1 MSNQI
6 RQELIR
12 LFKSVNPEGFM
23 FTAKVKA
30 VNEQEFTCDIQ
41 QGEDEEFVLHN
52 VRLKPALDG
61 NNLGY
66 IPIPEIGSIAM
77 FGILKMNEDDIFL
90 VLPGKVKKW
99 ILNCDEVVFNDGLNE
114 GLVNVNP
121 LIREINKIHA
131 NMNIVNAAIV
141 AAFAGQDAVLT
152 GLGTAGTTPFN
163 LGITTMQ
170 AAVTTDIE
178 DNKVKH

>member
-41 QGEDEEFVLHN
+41 QGEDEEFVFHN

-66 IPIPEIGSIAM
+66 IPIPEVGSIAV
-77 FGILKMNEDDIFL
+77 FGVLKMNEDDIFL

-99 ILNCDEVVFNDGLNE
+99 ILNCDEVVFNGGLNE

-121 LIREINKIHA
+121 LITELQRINAVINFMLPA
-131 NMNIVNAAIV
+131 V
-141 AAFAGQDAVLT
+141 AMSIAYVSPMVDGGT
-152 GLGTAGTTPFN
+152 LGTAFTGALPTLPVQDLTT
-163 LGITTMQ
+163 LK
-170 AAVTTDIE
+170 

>member
-30 VNEQEFTCDIQ
+30 VNEQAFTCDIQ
-41 QGEDEEFVLHN
+41 QGDDEEFVLHN

-66 IPIPEIGSIAM
+66 IPIPEVGSIAV
-77 FGILKMNEDDIFL
+77 FGVLKMNEDDIFL
-90 VLPGKVKKW
+90 VLPGKIKKC
-99 ILNCDEVVFNDGLNE
+99 ILNCDEVVFNGGLNE
-114 GLVNVNP
+114 GLVNVIP
-121 LIREINKIHA
+121 LVREINKIHA
-131 NMNIVNAAIV
+131 NMEVLKLATYALALVCDIAA
-141 AAFAGQDAVLT
+141 
-152 GLGTAGTTPFN
+152 AGTSTIFETATN
-163 LGITTMQ
+163 AMQ
-170 AAVTTDIE
+170 AAVTNDIE